1 MTEAEIRDAF
11 LEELTTI
18 APDLDKATISGGD
31 HLQDDLELDSMDI
44 LNLVIAL
51 NARFG
56 IAIPETDYP
65 RIATPDLAVAYLAA
79 ATAKT

>member
-1 MTEAEIRDAF
+1 MTEDEIRSAYI
-11 LEELTTI
+11 EELVKV
-18 APDLDKATISGGD
+18 APDLDPAGIAGSD

-56 IAIPETDYP
+56 VAIAEADYP
-65 RIATPDLAVAYLAA
+65 QIATPDLAAA
-79 ATAKT
+79 FLKSRV